1 MAIFS
6 GDIFAEN
13 YTVSSSVT
21 NVQISSV
28 SGSTKSGDSTD
39 DIHQFTGSMGILHAG
54 SNESQTGLLIK
65 NSQGSNNSSAR
76 LLLQGN
82 GGDYGTIG
90 AIASRNTNASYDD
103 VDYARIEFALPGT
116 SMTTHGIEFYTGD
129 GGAATKKFE
138 IHGNKISG
146 SSTSTGSFGR
156 AIVNTMKVGNGA
168 EIRNISANHI
178 FGYNSLTTNT
188 GNYNIAIG
196 TEVMMAQTSGERNT
210 GVGYQAGRSNVTG
223 DYNTFMGF
231 SAGRGTTS
239 GVYSSTVGIGYNAFY
254 TIND

>member
-54 SNESQTGLLIK
+54 ANESQTGLLIR
-65 NSQGSNNSSAR
+65 NSGGSSNSSAR
-76 LLLQGN
+76 LLFQGN

-90 AIASRNTNASYDD
+90 TIASRNTNASYDD
-103 VDYARIEFALPGT
+103 VDYARIEFASPGT
-116 SMTTHGIEFYTGD
+116 SMTTHGIEFHTGD

-146 SSTSTGSFGR
+146 SSTSTGSFGNMVVR
-156 AIVNTMKVGNGA
+156 SGHIKYGTTTTDGLH
-168 EIRNISANHI
+168 NII
-178 FGYNSLTTNT
+178 FGSD
-188 GNYNIAIG
+188 
-196 TEVMMAQTSGERNT
+196 
-210 GVGYQAGRSNVTG
+210 YQS
-223 DYNTFMGF
+223 
-231 SAGRGTTS
+231 
-239 GVYSSTVGIGYNAFY
+239 
-254 TIND
+254 